1 MESEADMGSPW
12 AFMARRQDQVEQV
25 AASTRTNMDREPNST
40 TLSLYPSSSRSQTNN
55 SRSSNYDNKSLS
67 PRHHH
72 HSMNLPDMNEDHDS
86 NSLAQSE
93 GVQLQPPQAGITL
106 DLTMSIGAPG

>member
-1 MESEADMGSPW
+1 
-12 AFMARRQDQVEQV
+12 
-25 AASTRTNMDREPNST
+25 
-40 TLSLYPSSSRSQTNN
+40 
-55 SRSSNYDNKSLS
+55 
-67 PRHHH
+67 
-72 HSMNLPDMNEDHDS
+72 MNLPDMNEDHDS